1 MNLNENQYNS
11 LKNRND
17 ISFITFTNYGYI
29 HYTKN
34 LILSLEKCNF
44 PLPLKIYCIDQKS
57 FDELQKFKKNILLE
71 MLNDE
76 TNTNENIIGWK
87 GEGWNTMAFSKLKC
101 IHKEL
106 LINPY
111 VFYTDSDIVF
121 EKDCLPYLIENL
133 KDYDMLIQK
142 NRKDYINQFCTGFM
156 FIRSNK
162 IMINLFDWRKINL
175 ETFVDDV
182 DYINE
187 NKNKLKI
194 KGLKRKYF
202 PSQRYYCIEYKNISP
217 FIIHFNRHN
226 GLKKEKYMRN
236 LKKWYLD

>member
-1 MNLNENQYNS
+1 MNLNENNS

-175 ETFVDDV
+175 ETFVADA

-187 NKNKLKI
+187 NKNK
-194 KGLKRKYF
+194 
-202 PSQRYYCIEYKNISP
+202 Q
-217 FIIHFNRHN
+217 
-226 GLKKEKYMRN
+226 
-236 LKKWYLD
+236 